1 MLSWLHSE
9 GGRQQGKQTVSHKH
23 DSTLVPCVVCVK
35 RQEGSAVTWDSCSIG
50 RIWAW
55 TVWTLVLVYKGR
67 SSFCEASHDFE
78 LKTLSF
84 IFLRAEVSLG
94 SFAFEVD

>member
-1 MLSWLHSE
+1 MTEHWHL
-9 GGRQQGKQTVSHKH
+9 
-23 DSTLVPCVVCVK
+23 VCVK

-84 IFLRAEVSLG
+84 LFLCAEVSLG
-94 SFAFEVD
+94 SFAFEVG